1 MQESEEPTW
10 PLACS
15 EPGQTLACGENLI
28 QAKSA
33 GDNGDDSG
41 GNPGTRRREPCIQNH
56 DRWSIYQERSA
67 QVHDGYVRWVESVD
81 TAYVTD
87 IQAGPKTRGMA
98 LLEWLKRT
106 TGKELYAV
114 GVVDDAGPF
123 WDKAEERNL
132 ITGQTDQGF
141 MDFFGWR

>member
-1 MQESEEPTW
+1 MQESEEPAW
-10 PLACS
+10 PSTSC
-15 EPGQTLACGENLI
+15 ERGQSSAGAGNLI
-28 QAKSA
+28 QVKSA
-33 GDNGDDSG
+33 DENGDDCG
-41 GNPGTRRREPCIQNH
+41 GNPGNRRREPCIQNH
-56 DRWSIYQERSA
+56 DRWSNYQERSA
-67 QVHDGYVRWVESVD
+67 QVDDGYVRWVESED

-87 IQAGPKTRGMA
+87 IQAGPKTRGMV
-98 LLEWLKRT
+98 LLAWLKRT

-123 WDKAEERNL
+123 WDKAEERNM